1 MTRTKIIQLKDRYS
15 MLLLS
20 PRIGLLYRVLK
31 KPGKGGR
38 KDRIQCAY
46 FGFEYEAKAQE
57 FATQMR
63 IHYPQSF
70 PLVREAERL
79 EYAWEVKIREFE
91 TIVNVAK
98 TLAAREVTQPQTQ
111 SIAA

>member
-1 MTRTKIIQLKDRYS
+1 MTRTKIIHLKDRYS

-31 KPGKGGR
+31 RPGKNGR

-46 FGFEYEAKAQE
+46 FGFEYEKAAQE

-63 IHYPQSF
+63 VHYPQSF
-70 PLVREAERL
+70 PLVREGERL

-91 TIVNVAK
+91 TIINVAK
-98 TLAAREVTQPQTQ
+98 TLAAREVSKPQDQ